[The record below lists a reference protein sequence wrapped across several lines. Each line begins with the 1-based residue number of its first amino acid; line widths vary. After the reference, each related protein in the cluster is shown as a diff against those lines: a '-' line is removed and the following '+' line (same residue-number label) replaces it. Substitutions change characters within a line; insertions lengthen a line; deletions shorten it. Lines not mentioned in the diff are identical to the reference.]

1 MKIIFIHGINQ
12 QNLDAVSFEKHWL
25 EVFNIGLDR
34 NNLNLD
40 AEDFRFAF
48 PFYGDILTSFNFK
61 NAINLDMARLNYN
74 FFDKLPSFLERYR
87 KQEIP
92 LQTTDD
98 VPLLPHYEYDLNY
111 SLKNKFL
118 LLSQLAKDRAL
129 KEMVILLNHFPN
141 LHESLVEKFVAEAYL
156 YWYKPA
162 FKQAIH
168 DRITACFDPNEKH
181 IVIAHSLGT
190 VIAYN
195 VLQELSADYH
205 IERFI
210 TLASPLP
217 FNVVQRHIHEPMS
230 RPQGLQG
237 DWYNFYSRDDYLT
250 TFPMVAPLFDF
261 EPRIQNK
268 LITTF
273 VDRPHEIIGYLQHPS
288 VIRCIFE
295 KICNFSSNLVD

>member
-12 QNLDAVSFEKHWL
+12 QNLDAMSFEKHWL
-25 EVFNIGLDR
+25 DVFNIGLNK

-40 AEDFRFAF
+40 AEDFRFSF
-48 PFYGDILTSFNFK
+48 PFYGDILTSYNFK
-61 NAINLDMARLNYN
+61 NTLNLETIKINDE
-74 FFDKLPSFLERYR
+74 FFNKLPPFFERYR
-87 KQEIP
+87 KVPSSSNVI
-92 LQTTDD
+92 
-98 VPLLPHYEYDLNY
+98 PLLPHYEYDLHS

-118 LLSQLAKDRAL
+118 SLSQLAKDRAL
-129 KEMVILLNHFPN
+129 REMVILLNNFPD
-141 LHESLVEKFVAEAYL
+141 LHESLVEKFVSEAYL
-156 YWYKPA
+156 YWYQPS
-162 FKQAIH
+162 FKEAIH

-195 VLQELSADYH
+195 VLQELAPHYH
-205 IERFI
+205 VERFI

-217 FNVVQRHIHEPMS
+217 FNVVQRHIPSPMS
-230 RPQGLQG
+230 RPQVLQG

-250 TFPMVAPLFDF
+250 TFPMVEPLFDF
-261 EPRIQNK
+261 EPKIQNK

-295 KICNFSSNLVD
+295 KICNFNSNLVE